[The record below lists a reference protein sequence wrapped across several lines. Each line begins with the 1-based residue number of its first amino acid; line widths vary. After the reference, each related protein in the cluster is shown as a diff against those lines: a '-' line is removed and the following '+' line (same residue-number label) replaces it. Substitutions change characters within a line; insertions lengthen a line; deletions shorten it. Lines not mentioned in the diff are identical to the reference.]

1 MSSPVFILAGI
12 GILASAAAVVFAVLV
27 IGIRRGDRGHL
38 SSSPGSNS
46 DAFARRILVGVR
58 YPREGDVEGGDQ

>member
-12 GILASAAAVVFAVLV
+12 GILASAAAAIFSVLV
-27 IGIRRGDRGHL
+27 IGIRRGDRGRL
-38 SSSPGSNS
+38 SNSPGSNA

-58 YPREGDVEGGDQ
+58 YPSESDEEAGDQ

>member
-1 MSSPVFILAGI
+1 MSYQILILIGVGLLAITGSVILA
-12 GILASAAAVVFAVLV
+12 VLT

-38 SSSPGSNS
+38 TNAPDSHS

-58 YPREGDVEGGDQ
+58 YPHESQEGGDE

>member
-12 GILASAAAVVFAVLV
+12 GILASAAAAIFAVLV
-27 IGIRRGDRGHL
+27 IGIRRGDRGRL
-38 SSSPGSNS
+38 SNSPGSNA

-58 YPREGDVEGGDQ
+58 YPSESDEEAGDQ